1 MCYDS
6 PPETPSLI
14 LHSFRKGTRLRD
26 AAEELHMIKWL
37 ILLLH
42 TICHQDLAPAMARQL
57 GARLASPVC
66 IQPLFLFL
74 KCILKAMFIVVYQ
87 GLLNSPRSLLKR
99 RGTREEEQ
107 AHLCILISD
116 YN

>member
-1 MCYDS
+1 
-6 PPETPSLI
+6 
-14 LHSFRKGTRLRD
+14 
-26 AAEELHMIKWL
+26 MIKWL